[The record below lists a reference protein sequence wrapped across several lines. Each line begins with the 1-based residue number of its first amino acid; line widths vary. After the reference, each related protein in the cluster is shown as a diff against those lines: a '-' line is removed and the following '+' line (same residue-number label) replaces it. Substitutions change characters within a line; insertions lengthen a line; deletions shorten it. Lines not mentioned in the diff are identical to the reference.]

1 LATGSKKQRSKEAKK
16 QRMKIVKPFGVK
28 VSYHP
33 IKKKYKATTNS
44 DHNKPLY
51 KNELEQN
58 FTTEQPNRVF
68 FGDIS
73 YI

>member
-1 LATGSKKQRSKEAKK
+1 
-16 QRMKIVKPFGVK
+16 MVKPFGVT

-33 IKKKYKATTNS
+33 IKKKYKTTTNS
-44 DHNKPLY
+44 DYNKPLY
-51 KNELEQN
+51 KNELEKN